1 MNNKTKKKIKVLLV
15 DDERHIRMIMRKVVE
30 SMNLE
35 VAAEAPNG
43 AEAVR
48 LYREHRPHMVF
59 MDINMPIMD
68 GKEALQAIMKEFP
81 KAFIIMVTSLSAMD
95 MVTDCLIIGAANY
108 IRKDTSLD
116 DLKLHVR
123 ESWNEYIKSMR

>member
-43 AEAVR
+43 AEAVK

-116 DLKLHVR
+116 DLKLHVK